1 MQEALLKNK
10 RKLVKS
16 LGQIISKYRNAKN
29 VTIYKISAESRMSKS
44 TWREA
49 ELGMCNDINLST
61 LWMIAEGLEIPP
73 AKLIEELSKE
83 LGKEFTLTDID

>member
-1 MQEALLKNK
+1 
-10 RKLVKS
+10 
-16 LGQIISKYRNAKN
+16 
-29 VTIYKISAESRMSKS
+29 
-44 TWREA
+44 
-49 ELGMCNDINLST
+49 MCNDINLST